1 MTHLEFRGILA
12 LIGSCLCDFLVLSL
26 PLDSTTNR
34 LFFVID
40 ALLELND
47 SILSITLLF
56 LDILHQI
63 VKYAF

>member
-12 LIGSCLCDFLVLSL
+12 LIGSCLCDFLILSL
-26 PLDSTTNR
+26 SLDSTTNR

-40 ALLELND
+40 ALLKLDD
-47 SILSITLLF
+47 SVLSITLLL
-56 LDILHQI
+56 LDILHQV